1 MMRSPSLQS
10 FRVGLERRGLP
21 YLLLAPAVLFMLI
34 VHFIPM
40 LTGLW
45 LSLLRLNI
53 RTFDEFVGAPFA
65 GLRNYAYLLTDGQ
78 SPMRGQFLG
87 ALRNTILYTVAVN
100 GIGLLLALGAAL
112 LITREFRGRGM
123 ARTLL
128 LLPWVMPS
136 YVVGILWYMMLQ
148 PDNGVINHI
157 LSDVLRLPIRPNWLV
172 GAEWITLVAIV
183 APTVW
188 RFFPGN
194 MLLMA
199 AGLGGISQDLYE
211 AAEVDG
217 ANAWQRLRYITL
229 PGLKPVLAV
238 IILFGIIGTLYN
250 FNIVVVMFGSG
261 AGYAGAWGDV
271 LITMIYRNTFGQL
284 NFGLGAAA
292 SLLLLLLCVAMV
304 VVWYRVFR
312 EELALR

>member
-1 MMRSPSLQS
+1 MLTSARAAL
-10 FRVGLERRGLP
+10 RRHGLP
-21 YLLLAPAVLFMLI
+21 YLLLAPAVIFMLI
-34 VHFIPM
+34 VHIIPM

-53 RTFDEFVGAPFA
+53 QTFDQFVGAPFA

-100 GIGLLLALGAAL
+100 GIGLMLALAAAL
-112 LITREFRGRGM
+112 LITREFRGRGA
-123 ARTLL
+123 ARMLL

-157 LSDVLRLPIRPNWLV
+157 LSDILHLPVRPNWLV

-183 APTVW
+183 LPTVW

-194 MLLMA
+194 MLLLA

-217 ANAWQRLRYITL
+217 ATAWQRLRYITL
-229 PGLKPVLAV
+229 PSLKPVLAV

-292 SLLLLLLCVAMV
+292 SFLLLLLCVSMV
-304 VVWYRVFR
+304 VLWYRVFHD
-312 EELALR
+312 ELALR